1 MAGGVSGE
9 TSLLA
14 AILSQPINVADA
26 SISVSVDEILATSVE
41 VAIHVVTVVHYKQIR
56 TLVTSL
62 FELERMVTSYR
73 VRSARQ

>member
-14 AILSQPINVADA
+14 TVLSQPINVADA

-41 VAIHVVTVVHYKQIR
+41 VAVDVVAVVHYKQIH

-62 FELERMVTSYR
+62 VVLERMMTSYR